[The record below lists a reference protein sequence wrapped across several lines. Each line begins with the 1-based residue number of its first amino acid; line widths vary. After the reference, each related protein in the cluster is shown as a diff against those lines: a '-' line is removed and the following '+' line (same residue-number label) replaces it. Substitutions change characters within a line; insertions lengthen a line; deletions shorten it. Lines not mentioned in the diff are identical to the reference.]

1 MAFRAL
7 LRARGHCDHGDGRER
22 ETADLIKIIS
32 EHTSTP
38 TERLAFEA
46 REKAR
51 LDDAR
56 RAEARLADARR
67 AEALHHDVRLA
78 EARLAEA
85 RRAEEAHRIAMAR
98 HRAEADARHR
108 AEADARHRAEEAHR
122 IAMARHR
129 AEADA
134 RHRAEA
140 DARHHAEAE
149 ARHRLALAVEA
160 HCRGHSVLNVNVVV
174 MDHGVPI
181 VALTDISFI
190 DMLAILDENEPF
202 VNACCKMFDPS
213 RVSFRKMCEHLMA
226 SSMPNKIVHI
236 HGHIS
241 IRFY

>member
-22 ETADLIKIIS
+22 ETADLIRIIS
-32 EHTSTP
+32 DHTSTP
-38 TERLAFEA
+38 AERLAREA
-46 REKAR
+46 HEKAR
-51 LDDAR
+51 LDEAR

-98 HRAEADARHR
+98 HLAEADARHR
-108 AEADARHRAEEAHR
+108 AEAESRRRA
-122 IAMARHR
+122 
-129 AEADA
+129 D
-134 RHRAEA
+134 
-140 DARHHAEAE
+140 
-149 ARHRLALAVEA
+149 
-160 HCRGHSVLNVNVVV
+160 SVPNINVVV

-181 VALTDISFI
+181 VALTGVSFT
-190 DMLAILDENEPF
+190 DMLNILDENKPF

-213 RVSFRKMCEHLMA
+213 RVSFRKMCEHLLA
-226 SSMPNKIVHI
+226 SSTRDKITHI